1 MARRPFAI
9 FGSNPTPQRNALS
22 RGAAALLAALP
33 LAACGQAP
41 NPEQLREA
49 DDDRT
54 DLTYQNLTVDQIED
68 MNVIRENTL
77 VGEIEE
83 VLINDRDEIVAV
95 VVDIESRAPGGMDRD
110 VVMPIRALVFDAATR
125 RASTTLTA
133 EEIEALPLWD
143 DD

>member
-1 MARRPFAI
+1 MALRQSFRFDCSLATKRTTI
-9 FGSNPTPQRNALS
+9 S
-22 RGAAALLAALP
+22 RAAAALLAALP
-33 LAACGQAP
+33 FAVLGQAP

-68 MNVIRENTL
+68 MNVFRENTR

-83 VLINDRDEIVAV
+83 VLIDNQDRIVAV
-95 VVDIESRAPGGMDRD
+95 VVDIESRARGQADRE
-110 VVMPIRALVFDAATR
+110 VVMPIEALEFDAASR
-125 RASTTLTA
+125 RAATTLTA
-133 EEIEALPLWD
+133 AEIAALPVWD